1 MRATIL
7 YSLMWGT
14 ILLTSCGQ
22 KTTTEKQQNVLNTP
36 VTRVVQK
43 EIILDK
49 TYVAD
54 IQAARNVELRS
65 RISGFL
71 EKIYVDEGA
80 FVKKGQLL
88 FSLSS
93 EEYQAEESKSKAI
106 LQSAIADARTVE
118 LESERIRLLVGKKIV
133 ASSELELAKAK
144 LSAQQAKIAEAKAAL
159 DHARARLSYT
169 KIYAPFDGIID
180 RIPLKAGSLLE
191 EGSLITTVSDISSVF
206 AYFNISE
213 NEYLEYLREK
223 KDGQTA
229 NEQVE
234 LILADGGKY
243 EFAGKLE
250 TVASEFQE
258 NTGSI
263 AFRVRFP
270 NPNNFLKHG
279 ASGKVSL
286 SRVVKQAIVIP
297 QKACFEVQDRNY
309 VYLLGKDY
317 KIHAQEFKPDTR
329 LGNFFIVSEGLK
341 SGDTIV
347 YEGIQRLREG
357 MKINPEWVT
366 MDSLANRKLL

>member
-88 FSLSS
+88 FSLNS

>member
-1 MRATIL
+1 MRATNFYAL
-7 YSLMWGT
+7 FMGS
-14 ILLTSCGQ
+14 ILLASCGQ
-22 KTTTEKQQNVLNTP
+22 KATSEKQQNVQTTP
-36 VTRVVQK
+36 VTKVVQK
-43 EIILDK
+43 EILLDK

-54 IQAARNVELRS
+54 IQAARNVEIRS

-93 EEYQAEESKSKAI
+93 EEFQAEESKAKAI

-118 LESERIRLLVGKKIV
+118 LESERIRLLVSKKIV
-133 ASSELELAKAK
+133 ANSELDLAKAK

-169 KIYAPFDGIID
+169 KIFAPFDGIID

-213 NEYLEYLREK
+213 NEYIEYLREK
-223 KDGQTA
+223 DAGISS

-234 LILADGGKY
+234 LTLADGGKY
-243 EFAGKLE
+243 DYTGKLE

-270 NPNNFLKHG
+270 NPKHFLKHG

-286 SRVVKQAIVIP
+286 SRFVKQAIVIP

-309 VYLLGKDY
+309 VYLLDKNHQ
-317 KIHAQEFKPDTR
+317 IHARSFIPETR
-329 LGNFFIVSEGLK
+329 MGNFYIVSEGLNT
-341 SGDTIV
+341 GDTIV
-347 YEGIQRLREG
+347 YEGIQNLREG
-357 MKINPEWVT
+357 MKINPEWVNV
-366 MDSLANRKLL
+366 DSLLNRKML